1 MQSSNSVHA
10 SSIFSSNPSNRVS
23 LLGGGVCVDRLLP
36 PEESSKL
43 PRLVV
48 SWITVTEPSLGTE
61 SKFSSS
67 QEWGSTREELEG
79 ILDFASAMNP
89 HLALIAWCVLR
100 DVL

>member
-1 MQSSNSVHA
+1 MHPPSSRA
-10 SSIFSSNPSNRVS
+10 TLRIVS
-23 LLGGGVCVDRLLP
+23 HFWGEVLDRLLP

-43 PRLVV
+43 PRLVG

-61 SKFSSS
+61 STFSSS
-67 QEWGSTREELEG
+67 QEWGSTREDLEG
-79 ILDFASAMNP
+79 ILDFASAMDP